1 MGAGREEK
9 FGGKTG
15 LNIDGRLPM
24 GVLKGVVFHTESCKE
39 VQMER
44 EGARTGVEVQVVGG
58 PSRR

>member
-15 LNIDGRLPM
+15 LNIDGRLPV
-24 GVLKGVVFHTESCKE
+24 GVLKGAAFHTESCK
-39 VQMER
+39 VAQMER
-44 EGARTGVEVQVVGG
+44 EGARTDVEVQVEGG

>member
-24 GVLKGVVFHTESCKE
+24 GVLKGVGFQTESCKE
-39 VQMER
+39 AQMER
-44 EGARTGVEVQVVGG
+44 EGARMDAEVQAAGG
-58 PSRR
+58 PNRR